1 METFFQQ
8 SFTVDKVETEELL
21 LKRYSNI
28 DYILNLKFEEGYEL
42 ISKAYEKDA
51 EEKLWQQW
59 LVDYRLMDQETFI
72 SFEEYKSK
80 SRGSSSNT
88 GESEKLTKEQIE
100 DKVKGIIELTL
111 EEGG

>member
-28 DYILNLKFEEGYEL
+28 DYILNLQFEEGYEL

-80 SRGSSSNT
+80 GRTSSANI
-88 GESEKLTKEQIE
+88 GDSEKLTKEQIE

>member
-21 LKRYSNI
+21 LKRYSSI
-28 DYILNLKFEEGYEL
+28 DYILNLQFEEGYEL

-80 SRGSSSNT
+80 SRGSSANT
-88 GESEKLTKEQIE
+88 GEKLTKEQIE

>member
-1 METFFQQ
+1 METFFQE

-28 DYILNLKFEEGYEL
+28 DYILNLQFEEGYEL

-80 SRGSSSNT
+80 SRGSSNSID
-88 GESEKLTKEQIE
+88 EKLTKEQIE

>member
-28 DYILNLKFEEGYEL
+28 DYILNLQFEEGYEL

-80 SRGSSSNT
+80 RRGSSNST
-88 GESEKLTKEQIE
+88 YEKLTKEQIE